1 LIGTQLLK
9 LEMFKRSA
17 ETSTGEPTVI
27 GKGSRVAGTLRVKG
41 RVQIDGVVEGHV
53 FAEGGHVS
61 IGPTGSVV
69 GELSAGELVVG
80 GRIEGTVRVTG
91 LVHVVSG
98 GSATGVLQYS
108 GIQVD
113 RGGALEELSAEDL
126 DKLMN
131 GDEVVPS
138 VRPSA
143 RVEL

>member
-1 LIGTQLLK
+1 
-9 LEMFKRSA
+9 MFKRSA

-27 GKGSRVAGTLRVKG
+27 GRGSRVAGTLRVKG
-41 RVQIDGVVEGHV
+41 RVQIDGEVEGHV

-61 IGPTGSVV
+61 IGPSGSVV
-69 GELSAGELVVG
+69 GELSAAELVVG

-98 GSATGVLQYS
+98 GSAIGMLQYS

-131 GDEVVPS
+131 GEYTAPAA
-138 VRPSA
+138 RPSA